1 MDWKLNTAQK
11 AVLEWLCT
19 SPEGPP
25 PTETWKHAAR
35 ALQGRELVSI
45 SRPGG
50 EYTVWVTDIGRHM
63 HKHGEYPV
71 DSAGGRQTRRRGSIG
86 TPSQGSSTAKRSR
99 AAKQKLT
106 SFTPPVLNPEVAS
119 RRFTRPY
126 PAVRS
131 LRDRPV
137 ALPVDAAG
145 RHRGILAAEMLVTAA
160 IEAGITVKP

>member
-50 EYTVWVTDIGRHM
+50 EYMVRVTYIGRHM
-63 HKHGEYPV
+63 HKHGEYPA
-71 DSAGGRQTRRRGSIG
+71 DSAGGRQTRRRE
-86 TPSQGSSTAKRSR
+86 SR
-99 AAKQKLT
+99 G
-106 SFTPPVLNPEVAS
+106 
-119 RRFTRPY
+119 
-126 PAVRS
+126 
-131 LRDRPV
+131 
-137 ALPVDAAG
+137 PVDTSPQTE
-145 RHRGILAAEMLVTAA
+145 RGPCFCQGMSARRSSSR
-160 IEAGITVKP
+160 